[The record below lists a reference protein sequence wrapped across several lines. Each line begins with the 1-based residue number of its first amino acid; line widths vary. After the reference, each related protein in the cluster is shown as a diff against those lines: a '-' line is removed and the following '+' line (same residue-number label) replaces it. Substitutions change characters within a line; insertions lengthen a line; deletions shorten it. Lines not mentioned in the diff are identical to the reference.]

1 MRFRCG
7 TCGAS
12 QWRGIFREPTRH
24 LRWAIFHGIAL
35 GVCGAATKVLF
46 TRFGLTPD
54 GWRNGPVSLAV
65 CALLMLGLYAAA
77 LFAERC
83 IVVRQ
88 RCRICGERGL
98 RPEFD
103 RKGERAQAI
112 EDIVVGGPYATR
124 DRDGTYRI
132 VKVLAVDEF
141 AVHLRSY
148 ANRFKGLPAQVT
160 SSRLS
165 LGGLGS
171 PEGLGI
177 GHFPLA
183 REAFDREER
192 VLVGRESVADDE
204 LDGYRIWAGIDRIEE

>member
-1 MRFRCG
+1 
-7 TCGAS
+7 
-12 QWRGIFREPTRH
+12 
-24 LRWAIFHGIAL
+24 
-35 GVCGAATKVLF
+35 VLF
-46 TRFGLTPD
+46 TRFGLTTD
-54 GWRNGPVSLAV
+54 GWRNGLASLAV
-65 CALLMLGLYAAA
+65 CALLLLGFYAAA

-83 IVVRQ
+83 VVVRR
-88 RCRICGERGL
+88 RCRVCSGRGL

-103 RKGERAQAI
+103 QKGEKSQAAA
-112 EDIVVGGPYATR
+112 DIVVGGLYATR

-148 ANRFKGLPAQVT
+148 ANRFKGLPAQV
-160 SSRLS
+160 SSSELS

-183 REAFDREER
+183 RDAFGREKC

-204 LDGYRIWAGIDRIEE
+204 LDGYRIWAGIGPIDE

>member
-7 TCGAS
+7 ICGAS
-12 QWRGIFREPTRH
+12 QWRGIFPEPTRH

-46 TRFGLTPD
+46 TRSGLTTD
-54 GWRNGPVSLAV
+54 GWRNGLASLAV
-65 CALLMLGLYAAA
+65 CALLLFGFYAAA
-77 LFAERC
+77 QFAERC
-83 IVVRQ
+83 VVVRR
-88 RCRICGERGL
+88 RCRVCGERGL
-98 RPEFD
+98 HPEFEQ
-103 RKGERAQAI
+103 KGERAQAI
-112 EDIVVGGPYATR
+112 GDIVVGGLYATR

-132 VKVLAVDEF
+132 VKVLAVGEF

-148 ANRFKGLPAQVT
+148 ANRFKELPAQV
-160 SSRLS
+160 SSSELS

-171 PEGLGI
+171 PEGVGI

-183 REAFDREER
+183 REAFYREER

-204 LDGYRIWAGIDRIEE
+204 FDGYRIWAGIDRIEE